1 MSIPEQ
7 REFTPIQ
14 FELGELDTDAIKAEM
29 EAEGYRWDYV
39 EAAIDFLSQ
48 PELIKKKLGLFMDL
62 DPNEEERLMSAIEQT
77 VEYHIKNYTAGNNVE
92 AIRVYD
98 GGNYRAYQFIAKKI
112 RESLTF

>member
-48 PELIKKKLGLFMDL
+48 PELIKKKIL
-62 DPNEEERLMSAIEQT
+62 
-77 VEYHIKNYTAGNNVE
+77 
-92 AIRVYD
+92 
-98 GGNYRAYQFIAKKI
+98 
-112 RESLTF
+112 